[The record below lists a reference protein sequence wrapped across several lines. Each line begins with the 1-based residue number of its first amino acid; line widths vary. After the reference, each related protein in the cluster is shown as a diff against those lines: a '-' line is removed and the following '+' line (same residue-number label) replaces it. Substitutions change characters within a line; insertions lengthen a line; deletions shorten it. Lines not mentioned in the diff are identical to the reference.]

1 MSRLYKG
8 HSVRLDTKHY
18 LYSVPNPGGVTHNAD
33 AHNAD
38 AHSADAHS
46 VSAPIADARRRTP
59 SQDRENWNAFE
70 VEQRMQARD
79 MLRDAEQASAVM
91 RAQAEL
97 EADRLREQ
105 ARQDG
110 YRKGYEQGGF
120 QAQTENEKAL
130 DELRELMGALD
141 RGREALF
148 RQFEQQL
155 IDLALDIA
163 RRVVAD
169 RIEQDDEMFGRI
181 FKKAVEG
188 LSEQKIVRLTVSE
201 HEIQFATAHAE
212 YLRAMIQ
219 DAEKLEFRVLENA
232 APGTLIVDTEDVVID
247 ASVQKQLEVL
257 EQAVQDARYER
268 NS

>member
-8 HSVRLDTKHY
+8 HSVRLDSEHY
-18 LYSVPNPGGVTHNAD
+18 LYSFPPPGGDTHSGDTHSAD
-33 AHNAD
+33 THSGDTHGAD
-38 AHSADAHS
+38 THSADA
-46 VSAPIADARRRTP
+46 RREP
-59 SQDRENWNAFE
+59 PPERENWNAFE
-70 VEQRMQARD
+70 AERRRQARD
-79 MLRDAEQASAVM
+79 MIREAEQQCALM

-97 EADRLREQ
+97 EAEQLNEQ

-120 QAQTENEKAL
+120 QAHTENEKAL
-130 DELRELMGALD
+130 DELRDLMEALD
-141 RGREALF
+141 RGKDLLF
-148 RQFEQQL
+148 QQHEQHL

-169 RIEQDDEMFGRI
+169 RIEQDDESFERI

-212 YLRAMIQ
+212 YLRSMIQ

-247 ASVQKQLEVL
+247 ASVQKQLDVL

-268 NS
+268 NT